1 MNNMSDA
8 YNRIYSFHGRN
19 EPKGSSSGDKKD
31 MFVPFH
37 SSRMEHHENDH
48 NAKPQ
53 QSEQTAKNIQKEKNG
68 EHTPR
73 RNRRSEPKPLILKP
87 PKIEAK
93 QINVTNKDKEAKEVA
108 AHSKGEKSQETSNN
122 MKSKTKKLKAG
133 DSFMLTPF
141 SPMLKWSPSLPAKNN
156 SAHTQF
162 FLKNEDMLDAEE
174 EKIDAYMKE
183 FYKSVDESSF
193 DKKLLE
199 EFYFMLG
206 EEMIPS
212 EANRPSG
219 EDIGENESFDLSV
232 ESSTAAG
239 DQKSSHRINLNEANE
254 ALENDFLLML
264 EEDSEEDSVH
274 VEESDKDTEMEDF
287 NTVESSVS
295 LADSTNSM
303 NDQEYPLENKFL
315 KMLAESSSV
324 EDSLPIPHQD
334 ETFTVLSDLYSD
346 KDESS
351 QEPYDLPYESEHIH
365 EYPEETSDQEDSV
378 ILDQDTSSK
387 FTLEGTDLYK
397 GEYSN
402 LLEKAY
408 SILEASP
415 NEKGFQESFKE
426 FVLPESSTIQEV
438 FSKFLK
444 DAHMSKSGEDT
455 DEGSSE
461 ELNKVS
467 SLLQG
472 FSYLLASMEDDHINE
487 ESSSSHNHLMD
498 QESEH
503 HHETESFSDH
513 NESVESLNDT
523 YFGENYEQQHLSEDD
538 SCWVQDEN
546 RSSLFEEEDSSSS
559 PEESSCLQE
568 IIEHETKQKEN
579 AEESCHHTPT
589 RECLPKKQMPIVKL
603 PVLIGKLDVDVDI
616 FEAFPANVPIQ
627 NISSLDWYSQSLETH
642 AALPSNVVFLKGTL
656 VAVLDYVTNNKSDSI
671 QSVKIQIPWKKN
683 VTIDWIYPPDLPISN
698 SKKEFTFKD
707 ESDTNV
713 TSHYESSTTFSENID
728 SQLRTINVVWHNSM
742 THDEKS
748 MLEVQGTAT
757 LKIDLLQE
765 QYVDLG
771 YK

>member
-199 EFYFMLG
+199 EFYYMLG
-206 EEMIPS
+206 EETVPS

-219 EDIGENESFDLSV
+219 EDVGENESFDLSV

-239 DQKSSHRINLNEANE
+239 DQKSSHRINLNEDNE

-264 EEDSEEDSVH
+264 EEDSEDDSVH
-274 VEESDKDTEMEDF
+274 VEESDKDADIEEF
-287 NTVESSVS
+287 NTDESSVS
-295 LADSTNSM
+295 LADLTNPI

-315 KMLAESSSV
+315 KMLTESSSV
-324 EDSLPIPHQD
+324 EDSLPITHQD
-334 ETFTVLSDLYSD
+334 ETFTVLSDLYSE

-351 QEPYDLPYESEHIH
+351 PESNDLPYESEHFH
-365 EYPEETSDQEDSV
+365 EYQEETSDQEDSV
-378 ILDQDTSSK
+378 ILNQDTSSK
-387 FTLEGTDLYK
+387 LTQEESDLYK

-408 SILEASP
+408 SILESSP
-415 NEKGFQESFKE
+415 DEKGFQESFKE

-455 DEGSSE
+455 DEKGSSE

-467 SLLQG
+467 SLLEG
-472 FSYLLASMEDDHINE
+472 FSYLLAAMEDDHINE
-487 ESSSSHNHLMD
+487 ESTSSHDHLMD
-498 QESEH
+498 QVSEH
-503 HHETESFSDH
+503 RHETESFSDH
-513 NESVESLNDT
+513 NESEESLNDT
-523 YFGENYEQQHLSEDD
+523 YFGEIYEQQHPSED
-538 SCWVQDEN
+538 
-546 RSSLFEEEDSSSS
+546 DSSSS

-568 IIEHETKQKEN
+568 MIEHETKQKEN
-579 AEESCHHTPT
+579 EDDLCHHTPT

-603 PVLIGKLDVDVDI
+603 PVLIGSLDVEVNI

-627 NISSLDWYSQSLETH
+627 NISSLEWYSQSLETH

-683 VTIDWIYPPDLPISN
+683 VTVDWIYPPDLPIPN

-707 ESDTNV
+707 ESDTDV
-713 TSHYESSTTFSENID
+713 TSHYESSSTYSENID
-728 SQLRTINVVWHNSM
+728 SQLRNINVVWHNSL
-742 THDEKS
+742 TLDEKS
-748 MLEVQGTAT
+748 LLEVQGTAT